1 MGEGFLEEVATHWF
15 LKEYKD
21 DEDDKEEEGRKKK
34 GGEEK
39 AGHVLEDS
47 TE

>member
-15 LKEYKD
+15 WKEDKD
-21 DEDDKEEEGRKKK
+21 DEDDKEEEGRKEK
-34 GGEEK
+34 GGKEK
-39 AGHVLEDS
+39 AGHLLEDS